1 MAPFLQWPA
10 LHDAGFDVRCASID
24 EDDRSTFD
32 ELVTAASSY
41 IDREACDRPCLLVGE
56 SFGGALATVVA
67 QHAPN
72 VEGVVL
78 VNPATCYAESAL
90 ASKAPPILE
99 LPAWA
104 YYVGLA
110 SLLPL
115 FVDRHGVRALFDIVT
130 NKRLPCVIE
139 TPRQEAYMGRVAL
152 SLPERIARMPRG
164 TLAWRLREWLD
175 VGAKVDVGALAQP
188 TLVVFGDEDNTLP
201 SEREA
206 ARVGAVLTTARAAR
220 VPGAGPR
227 RPRDQRRLLDA
238 HRRQVL
244 RQQVLRAHRHVLSAL
259 VLGLM
264 QLVVDLLSLRAS
276 RRELLC
282 PGSRSAAPR
291 PSAAPR
297 ARPRSRDRRGRWW
310 LLVGLGAAVALAE
323 HCYGPDHRQAA
334 RRCGW
339 QGSLAT
345 GRSTRRSAG
354 YCPAAAAAQQWCR
367 SLGCWCGEYTLTF

>member
-1 MAPFLQWPA
+1 M
-10 LHDAGFDVRCASID
+10 HDAGFDVRCASID

-32 ELVTAASSY
+32 ELVKAASSY
-41 IDREACDRPCLLVGE
+41 IEREACDRPCLLVGE

-67 QHAPN
+67 QQASN
-72 VEGVVL
+72 VVEGVVL

-164 TLAWRLREWLD
+164 TLVWRLREWLD
-175 VGAKVDVGALAQP
+175 VGAKVDVGALKQP

-206 ARVGAVLTTARAAR
+206 ARVVALLTKARAVR
-220 VPGAGPR
+220 VPGADAATLGVASTCEPR
-227 RPRDQRRLLDA
+227 SRRSERSGGFFPGGCSPEDAPTRRKTARRRRCDGAYPRTHAPVAVFDW
-238 HRRQVL
+238 
-244 RQQVLRAHRHVLSAL
+244 RAEET
-259 VLGLM
+259 
-264 QLVVDLLSLRAS
+264 RAS
-276 RRELLC
+276 AWVTVCIPELGRR
-282 PGSRSAAPR
+282 
-291 PSAAPR
+291 R
-297 ARPRSRDRRGRWW
+297 ARPRHAGAGRARTQARAQFPWNATVGAVLDPARAPPRRPAR
-310 LLVGLGAAVALAE
+310 GAPAP
-323 HCYGPDHRQAA
+323 GAA
-334 RRCGW
+334 RRRVRD
-339 QGSLAT
+339 
-345 GRSTRRSAG
+345 GRLTPCEAARFRR
-354 YCPAAAAAQQWCR
+354 P
-367 SLGCWCGEYTLTF
+367 

>member
-1 MAPFLQWPA
+1 MRCSLVALAPVASALMQFRAPLVADGYAAKTAGDALLVYLPGFDGANLAPFLQWPA

-32 ELVTAASSY
+32 ELVKAASSY
-41 IDREACDRPCLLVGE
+41 IEREACDRPCLLVGE

-67 QHAPN
+67 QRTSN

-164 TLAWRLREWLD
+164 TLVWRLREWLD
-175 VGAKVDVGALAQP
+175 VGAKVDVGALKQP

-206 ARVGAVLTTARAAR
+206 ARVVALLTKARAVR
-220 VPGAGPR
+220 VPGAGHAATLGSR
-227 RPRDQRRLLDA
+227 VD
-238 HRRQVL
+238 
-244 RQQVLRAHRHVLSAL
+244 LRAEVAAFF
-259 VLGLM
+259 G
-264 QLVVDLLSLRAS
+264 A
-276 RRELLC
+276 E
-282 PGSRSAAPR
+282 PGFSFLAGAPR
-291 PSAAPR
+291 KMRADASQDGEASSLYGLYPRTHAPVAVFDYFNAEND
-297 ARPRSRDRRGRWW
+297 AR
-310 LLVGLGAAVALAE
+310 VGV
-323 HCYGPDHRQAA
+323 R
-334 RRCGW
+334 
-339 QGSLAT
+339 
-345 GRSTRRSAG
+345 
-354 YCPAAAAAQQWCR
+354 
-367 SLGCWCGEYTLTF
+367 